1 MPEPPRHNLPAEP
14 NRFVGRERDLDDLR
28 GLFGRTRVVTLC
40 GVGGIGKTRLALRVA
55 AGLTGAY
62 PDGVWLVELARLG
75 RGELVVPEIAR
86 VLGVRAETGRPLLD
100 TVTAR
105 LRDLRC
111 LLLLDNC
118 EHLVDACAEVTAGLV
133 AACPR
138 LSVLATSREPLRIAS
153 ELIWR
158 VPPLDLPDPDP
169 TLDPAL
175 DPGPVLGLDPGP
187 VLRLDS
193 AAALTAPARP
203 YGPAALPPARP
214 LPEQQPGSA
223 AAGGRGQAPPGKA
236 PPEGAGTAAD
246 DGGWLGG
253 GGPVG
258 GGPGEAAHGGEA
270 ADGAERDVG
279 GGGTRSGAGTSG
291 GEVLGVGESAAR
303 GAMGAGGGAAGGVLG
318 ADGGS
323 AHGVMSA
330 AGGAG
335 RELWGAGGGAA
346 DGVLGAGG
354 GAAREVQGG
363 GGAAGRVVSLGGG
376 EAARGG
382 EAAGG
387 LERDVGG
394 GTRGGVR
401 TPGGGVLGAGE
412 STAREVESG
421 GSVARGADGGGSA
434 AGGVLGAGGGE
445 AARGGGFAG
454 GAERDVGGETRSG
467 AGNLGGEVVGVGGSV
482 ARGVESGGSAGRRGL
497 GADGCAADGVL
508 DADGTVVGGVMGAG
522 GGVTCGVVGVGGA
535 VARGAVGPD
544 AAHELLGA
552 GGGEAARG
560 GEFAGGA
567 ERHVGG
573 GTRSG
578 AGIPGGEVLG
588 VGGSAAL
595 GVEGGGGAAGGV
607 VGGGSAYEVL
617 GADAAGGVLGVAG
630 GVVGVGEG
638 AAGGVG
644 DEQGGVVRWGD
655 GGEEEKEGDWGRW
668 GGVVE
673 VESVQL
679 FLDRAAAVGTRLGPE
694 SIADVVRLCRA
705 LDGLPLAL
713 ELAAARTSLL
723 SPGQIADRIDDR
735 FSLLTT
741 GGRTA
746 PARQR
751 TLLAA
756 VEWSYDLLSYKEQ
769 VVLRRLAVF
778 AGGFD
783 LGLAERVCAVRPVAE
798 AEIVD
803 LLGGLVDKSLVLCD
817 ENRTRYRLL
826 ETIKRYALER
836 LRQAGERELLRER
849 HLGVMC
855 ELQERLFATEMV
867 DPGVP
872 WPERLRALTASRS
885 LLDDQRAALDWA
897 VESGDV
903 ALGLRLCTVS
913 TALLPLGG
921 NPAEI
926 VDWIERLLSLD
937 VSAVS
942 PEQVA
947 HAKAYLA
954 YGLEARDELSRSL
967 EAAEESLAGLA
978 PDNVFPRCVMHS
990 LVVVVLLRMG
1000 RVDEAVRHAEEGLAA
1015 ATRTGDPWN
1024 QAAGLAGLSA
1034 VALTRG
1040 RLREAQ
1046 RHGEEALARAREHG
1060 HRWIMAR
1067 AAAQLGAVAEVRGD
1081 LVTAKARYEMAVP
1094 WLRELGADG
1103 DLARCLAHGGRVA
1116 AMLGEFA
1123 VARRRLAASLAL
1135 SRETGQRQG
1144 VARCLMGLSVLA
1156 ECEGDLEGALP
1167 AAAAAAALRE
1177 SIGQQHATLRI
1188 EELLGRARAR
1198 LGEGRTAALWSR
1210 GRVMGPDDAARRV
1223 LEGER
1228 QPRREPPVPVEP
1240 VRRPLLT
1247 AREQEIAGLLTRGL
1261 SNRAIAGELVIS
1273 PATVARHIANI
1284 MEKLG
1289 YTSRA
1294 QIAVWAAEQASG
1306 PSA

>member
-14 NRFVGRERDLDDLR
+14 NRFVGRERDVGDLR
-28 GLFGRTRVVTLC
+28 ALFGRTRVVTLC

-55 AGLTGAY
+55 AGLLPAC

-75 RGELVVPEIAR
+75 RGELVIPEIAR
-86 VLGVRAETGRPLLD
+86 VLRVRAEAGRPLLD

-105 LRDLRC
+105 LRDLCC

-158 VPPLDLPDPDP
+158 VPPLDLPDPDED
-169 TLDPAL
+169 LA
-175 DPGPVLGLDPGP
+175 
-187 VLRLDS
+187 
-193 AAALTAPARP
+193 
-203 YGPAALPPARP
+203 PAALARTHAPAAPAPARP
-214 LPEQQPGSA
+214 LP
-223 AAGGRGQAPPGKA
+223 GRKPGQAPPGKA
-236 PPEGAGTAAD
+236 PPGAPAVLGRTPMPGEAGESGAGGAASRE
-246 DGGWLGG
+246 GGGARGGTGSPGGQRGGEGGLGG
-253 GGPVG
+253 GGVR
-258 GGPGEAAHGGEA
+258 
-270 ADGAERDVG
+270 ERGLG
-279 GGGTRSGAGTSG
+279 GGGVREREG
-291 GEVLGVGESAAR
+291 
-303 GAMGAGGGAAGGVLG
+303 GAGGGGG
-318 ADGGS
+318 
-323 AHGVMSA
+323 
-330 AGGAG
+330 
-335 RELWGAGGGAA
+335 W
-346 DGVLGAGG
+346 
-354 GAAREVQGG
+354 
-363 GGAAGRVVSLGGG
+363 
-376 EAARGG
+376 
-382 EAAGG
+382 
-387 LERDVGG
+387 
-394 GTRGGVR
+394 
-401 TPGGGVLGAGE
+401 
-412 STAREVESG
+412 
-421 GSVARGADGGGSA
+421 
-434 AGGVLGAGGGE
+434 
-445 AARGGGFAG
+445 
-454 GAERDVGGETRSG
+454 ETW
-467 AGNLGGEVVGVGGSV
+467 
-482 ARGVESGGSAGRRGL
+482 
-497 GADGCAADGVL
+497 
-508 DADGTVVGGVMGAG
+508 
-522 GGVTCGVVGVGGA
+522 GA
-535 VARGAVGPD
+535 VA
-544 AAHELLGA
+544 
-552 GGGEAARG
+552 
-560 GEFAGGA
+560 
-567 ERHVGG
+567 
-573 GTRSG
+573 
-578 AGIPGGEVLG
+578 
-588 VGGSAAL
+588 
-595 GVEGGGGAAGGV
+595 
-607 VGGGSAYEVL
+607 
-617 GADAAGGVLGVAG
+617 
-630 GVVGVGEG
+630 
-638 AAGGVG
+638 
-644 DEQGGVVRWGD
+644 
-655 GGEEEKEGDWGRW
+655 
-668 GGVVE
+668 E

-679 FLDRAAAVGTRLGPE
+679 FLDRAAAAGTRLGPE
-694 SIADVVRLCRA
+694 SLADVVRLCRA

-723 SPGQIADRIDDR
+723 SPGRIADRIDDR

-756 VEWSYDLLSYKEQ
+756 VEWSYDLLSAKEQ
-769 VVLRRLAVF
+769 VLLRRLAVF

-783 LGLAERVCAVRPVAE
+783 LGLAERVCAERPVAE

-817 ENRTRYRLL
+817 ETRTRYRLL

-872 WPERLRALTASRS
+872 WPERLRALTAGRS

-903 ALGLRLCTVS
+903 ALGLRLCMVS

-926 VDWIERLLSLD
+926 VGWIERLLSLD
-937 VSAVS
+937 VSAVP
-942 PEQVA
+942 PEQIA

-978 PDNVFPRCVMHS
+978 PDNAFPRCVMHS

-1000 RVDEAVRHAEEGLAA
+1000 RAGEALRHAEEGLAE

-1067 AAAQLGAVAEVRGD
+1067 AAAQLGAVAEARGD
-1081 LVTAKARYEMAVP
+1081 LVTARARYEMAVP
-1094 WLRELGADG
+1094 WLRELGTDA

-1167 AAAAAAALRE
+1167 AAAAAAELRE

-1188 EELLGRARAR
+1188 EELLGRARGR

-1210 GRVMGPDDAARRV
+1210 GRAMGPDEAARRV

-1228 QPRREPPVPVEP
+1228 QPRREPPAPAEP

-1247 AREQEIAGLLTRGL
+1247 AREREIAGLLTRGL

-1306 PSA
+1306 SSA

>member
-55 AGLTGAY
+55 AGLTGSY

-138 LSVLATSREPLRIAS
+138 LSVLATSREPLRIAG

-158 VPPLDLPDPDP
+158 VPPLDLPDADVD
-169 TLDPAL
+169 LDP
-175 DPGPVLGLDPGP
+175 DREPGPSPVLGPAAVP
-187 VLRLDS
+187 
-193 AAALTAPARP
+193 AAAPPLPARDL
-203 YGPAALPPARP
+203 GPA
-214 LPEQQPGSA
+214 GT
-223 AAGGRGQAPPGKA
+223 GDRGQAPPGKG
-236 PPEGAGTAAD
+236 PPGGAGAAAVG
-246 DGGWLGG
+246 DGGRLGG
-253 GGPVG
+253 EGPAG
-258 GGPGEAAHGGEA
+258 GGPGEAAGGGETA
-270 ADGAERDVG
+270 SDAERDR
-279 GGGTRSGAGTSG
+279 GGGTRSGAGNPGEEVLGTGGSATRGVAGAGSGAAGGVQGTDEGLAGGALSADGDAAREVVGAGGGAAHEVLSADGGVASGAVGAAGGAVGAGGSVVGSGVGAARGVVGAGGDAADGVLGTSG
-291 GEVLGVGESAAR
+291 GAAREVLGADCGVASGVVGAGGGAAGRVVGAGGDAAGGALRAGSGAACEVLGADGSAADR
-303 GAMGAGGGAAGGVLG
+303 VLGAGGGAAGGVVG
-318 ADGGS
+318 AGAGAVGEVVRADGGL
-323 AHGVMSA
+323 ALRAV
-330 AGGAG
+330 
-335 RELWGAGGGAA
+335 
-346 DGVLGAGG
+346 
-354 GAAREVQGG
+354 
-363 GGAAGRVVSLGGG
+363 
-376 EAARGG
+376 
-382 EAAGG
+382 
-387 LERDVGG
+387 
-394 GTRGGVR
+394 
-401 TPGGGVLGAGE
+401 
-412 STAREVESG
+412 
-421 GSVARGADGGGSA
+421 
-434 AGGVLGAGGGE
+434 
-445 AARGGGFAG
+445 
-454 GAERDVGGETRSG
+454 
-467 AGNLGGEVVGVGGSV
+467 
-482 ARGVESGGSAGRRGL
+482 
-497 GADGCAADGVL
+497 
-508 DADGTVVGGVMGAG
+508 GAG
-522 GGVTCGVVGVGGA
+522 GGVV
-535 VARGAVGPD
+535 
-544 AAHELLGA
+544 
-552 GGGEAARG
+552 
-560 GEFAGGA
+560 
-567 ERHVGG
+567 
-573 GTRSG
+573 
-578 AGIPGGEVLG
+578 
-588 VGGSAAL
+588 
-595 GVEGGGGAAGGV
+595 
-607 VGGGSAYEVL
+607 
-617 GADAAGGVLGVAG
+617 
-630 GVVGVGEG
+630 
-638 AAGGVG
+638 GGVG
-644 DEQGGVVRWGD
+644 DQKGVGGPVGGQVGGGHEGGGEEGD
-655 GGEEEKEGDWGRW
+655 GGWGRW

-783 LGLAERVCAVRPVAE
+783 LGLAERVCAGRPVAE
-798 AEIVD
+798 AEIVN

-817 ENRTRYRLL
+817 ESRTRYRLL

-836 LRQAGERELLRER
+836 LRQAGERELLRAR

-867 DPGVP
+867 DRGVP
-872 WPERLRALTASRS
+872 WPERLRALTVSRN

-903 ALGLRLCTVS
+903 GLGLRLCTVS

-937 VSAVS
+937 VSAVP

-967 EAAEESLAGLA
+967 GAAEESLAGLA
-978 PDNVFPRCVMHS
+978 PDDVFPRCVMHS

-1000 RVDEAVRHAEEGLAA
+1000 RADEAVRHAEEGLSV

-1046 RHGEEALARAREHG
+1046 RHGEEALVRAREHG

-1067 AAAQLGAVAEVRGD
+1067 AAAQLGAVAEARGD

-1188 EELLGRARAR
+1188 EELLGRARGR

-1247 AREQEIAGLLTRGL
+1247 AREREIAGLLTRGL

>member
-55 AGLTGAY
+55 AGLTASY
-62 PDGVWLVELARLG
+62 PDCVWLVELARLG

-138 LSVLATSREPLRIAS
+138 LSVLATSREPLRIAG

-158 VPPLDLPDPDP
+158 VPPLDLPDADID
-169 TLDPAL
+169 LDP
-175 DPGPVLGLDPGP
+175 DREPGPSP
-187 VLRLDS
+187 VLS
-193 AAALTAPARP
+193 PATVPAAPPLPARDL
-203 YGPAALPPARP
+203 GPAGTGDR
-214 LPEQQPGSA
+214 
-223 AAGGRGQAPPGKA
+223 RQAPPGKA
-236 PPEGAGTAAD
+236 PPEGAGAAAVG
-246 DGGWLGG
+246 DGGRLGG
-253 GGPVG
+253 GGPAG
-258 GGPGEAAHGGEA
+258 GGPGVAASGGEA
-270 ADGAERDVG
+270 ASDAERDM
-279 GGGTRSGAGTSG
+279 GGGTRSGAGNPG
-291 GEVLGVGESAAR
+291 KEVLGVGGSTTR
-303 GAMGAGGGAAGGVLG
+303 GVAGAGGGVGGGVLG
-318 ADGGS
+318 ADGGLS
-323 AHGVMSA
+323 GGVLG
-330 AGGAG
+330 AGGDAA
-335 RELWGAGGGAA
+335 REVVGAGGGAA
-346 DGVLGAGG
+346 YEVLGADGGVAGGVVGAGGGAARGVVGAGGDAAGRALVAGGGVAREVLGAGG
-354 GAAREVQGG
+354 GAA
-363 GGAAGRVVSLGGG
+363 GRVVG
-376 EAARGG
+376 
-382 EAAGG
+382 AGG
-387 LERDVGG
+387 PA
-394 GTRGGVR
+394 GGVV
-401 TPGGGVLGAGE
+401 GAGAGASGGVL
-412 STAREVESG
+412 R
-421 GSVARGADGGGSA
+421 ADGGLA
-434 AGGVLGAGGGE
+434 LRAVGAGGGV
-445 AARGGGFAG
+445 AG
-454 GAERDVGGETRSG
+454 GVGDQKG
-467 AGNLGGEVVGVGGSV
+467 
-482 ARGVESGGSAGRRGL
+482 
-497 GADGCAADGVL
+497 
-508 DADGTVVGGVMGAG
+508 VVGGVMGG
-522 GGVTCGVVGVGGA
+522 QV
-535 VARGAVGPD
+535 
-544 AAHELLGA
+544 
-552 GGGEAARG
+552 
-560 GEFAGGA
+560 
-567 ERHVGG
+567 
-573 GTRSG
+573 
-578 AGIPGGEVLG
+578 
-588 VGGSAAL
+588 
-595 GVEGGGGAAGGV
+595 
-607 VGGGSAYEVL
+607 
-617 GADAAGGVLGVAG
+617 
-630 GVVGVGEG
+630 
-638 AAGGVG
+638 GGVG
-644 DEQGGVVRWGD
+644 QGD
-655 GGEEEKEGDWGRW
+655 GGEEGDGGWGRW

-783 LGLAERVCAVRPVAE
+783 LGLAERVCAGRPVDE
-798 AEIVD
+798 AEIVN

-817 ENRTRYRLL
+817 ESRTRYRLL

-836 LRQAGERELLRER
+836 LRQAGERELLRAR

-867 DPGVP
+867 DRGVP
-872 WPERLRALTASRS
+872 WPERLRALTVSRS

-903 ALGLRLCTVS
+903 GLGLRLCTVS

-937 VSAVS
+937 VSAVP

-978 PDNVFPRCVMHS
+978 PDDVFPRCVMHS

-1000 RVDEAVRHAEEGLAA
+1000 RADEAVRHAEEGLAV

-1046 RHGEEALARAREHG
+1046 RHGEEALVRAREHG

-1067 AAAQLGAVAEVRGD
+1067 AAAQLGAVAEARGD

-1188 EELLGRARAR
+1188 EELLGRARGR
-1198 LGEGRTAALWSR
+1198 LGEGLTAALWSR

-1247 AREQEIAGLLTRGL
+1247 AREREIAGLLTRGL

>member
-55 AGLTGAY
+55 AGLTGSY

-138 LSVLATSREPLRIAS
+138 LSVLATSREPLRIAG

-158 VPPLDLPDPDP
+158 VPPLDLPDADVD
-169 TLDPAL
+169 LDP
-175 DPGPVLGLDPGP
+175 DREPGPAPVLGPAAVP
-187 VLRLDS
+187 
-193 AAALTAPARP
+193 AAALPLPTREL
-203 YGPAALPPARP
+203 GPA
-214 LPEQQPGSA
+214 GT
-223 AAGGRGQAPPGKA
+223 GDRGQAPPGKA
-236 PPEGAGTAAD
+236 PPGGAGAAAVG
-246 DGGWLGG
+246 DGGRLGG

-258 GGPGEAAHGGEA
+258 GGPGEAA
-270 ADGAERDVG
+270 
-279 GGGTRSGAGTSG
+279 
-291 GEVLGVGESAAR
+291 
-303 GAMGAGGGAAGGVLG
+303 
-318 ADGGS
+318 
-323 AHGVMSA
+323 
-330 AGGAG
+330 
-335 RELWGAGGGAA
+335 
-346 DGVLGAGG
+346 
-354 GAAREVQGG
+354 
-363 GGAAGRVVSLGGG
+363 GGG
-376 EAARGG
+376 E
-382 EAAGG
+382 
-387 LERDVGG
+387 
-394 GTRGGVR
+394 
-401 TPGGGVLGAGE
+401 
-412 STAREVESG
+412 TAS
-421 GSVARGADGGGSA
+421 D
-434 AGGVLGAGGGE
+434 
-445 AARGGGFAG
+445 
-454 GAERDVGGETRSG
+454 AERG
-467 AGNLGGEVVGVGGSV
+467 
-482 ARGVESGGSAGRRGL
+482 
-497 GADGCAADGVL
+497 
-508 DADGTVVGGVMGAG
+508 
-522 GGVTCGVVGVGGA
+522 
-535 VARGAVGPD
+535 
-544 AAHELLGA
+544 
-552 GGGEAARG
+552 
-560 GEFAGGA
+560 
-567 ERHVGG
+567 VGG

-578 AGIPGGEVLG
+578 AGNPGKEVWG
-588 VGGSAAL
+588 VGGSAAR
-595 GVEGGGGAAGGV
+595 GVAGAGSGAAGGV
-607 VGGGSAYEVL
+607 QGSDEGLAGGALSADGDAAREVVGAGGGAAHEVL
-617 GADAAGGVLGVAG
+617 SADGGVASGAV
-630 GVVGVGEG
+630 G
-638 AAGGVG
+638 AAGGAVGAGGSVVGSGVGAARGVVGAGGGVGGGVG
-644 DEQGGVVRWGD
+644 DQKGVGGPVGGQVGGGHEGGAEEGD
-655 GGEEEKEGDWGRW
+655 GGWGRW

-741 GGRTA
+741 GGRAA

-783 LGLAERVCAVRPVAE
+783 LGLAERVCAGRPVAE
-798 AEIVD
+798 AEIVN

-817 ENRTRYRLL
+817 ESRTRYRLL

-836 LRQAGERELLRER
+836 LRQAGERELLRAR

-867 DPGVP
+867 DRGVP
-872 WPERLRALTASRS
+872 WPERLRALIVSRN

-903 ALGLRLCTVS
+903 GLGLRLCTVS

-937 VSAVS
+937 VSAVP

-978 PDNVFPRCVMHS
+978 PDDVFPRCVMHS

-1000 RVDEAVRHAEEGLAA
+1000 RADEAVRHAEEGLSV

-1046 RHGEEALARAREHG
+1046 RHGEEALVRAREHG

-1067 AAAQLGAVAEVRGD
+1067 AAAQLGAVAEARGD

-1188 EELLGRARAR
+1188 EELLGRARGR

-1247 AREQEIAGLLTRGL
+1247 AREREIAGLLTRGL

>member
-55 AGLTGAY
+55 AGLTGSY

-138 LSVLATSREPLRIAS
+138 LSVLATSREPLRIAG

-158 VPPLDLPDPDP
+158 VPPLDLPDADVELESGPS
-169 TLDPAL
+169 
-175 DPGPVLGLDPGP
+175 PVLGPAAVP
-187 VLRLDS
+187 
-193 AAALTAPARP
+193 AAALPLPTREL
-203 YGPAALPPARP
+203 GPA
-214 LPEQQPGSA
+214 GT
-223 AAGGRGQAPPGKA
+223 GDRGQAPPGKA
-236 PPEGAGTAAD
+236 PPGGAGAAAVG
-246 DGGWLGG
+246 DGGRLGG

-258 GGPGEAAHGGEA
+258 GGPGEAA
-270 ADGAERDVG
+270 
-279 GGGTRSGAGTSG
+279 
-291 GEVLGVGESAAR
+291 
-303 GAMGAGGGAAGGVLG
+303 
-318 ADGGS
+318 
-323 AHGVMSA
+323 
-330 AGGAG
+330 
-335 RELWGAGGGAA
+335 
-346 DGVLGAGG
+346 
-354 GAAREVQGG
+354 
-363 GGAAGRVVSLGGG
+363 GGG
-376 EAARGG
+376 E
-382 EAAGG
+382 
-387 LERDVGG
+387 
-394 GTRGGVR
+394 
-401 TPGGGVLGAGE
+401 
-412 STAREVESG
+412 TAS
-421 GSVARGADGGGSA
+421 D
-434 AGGVLGAGGGE
+434 
-445 AARGGGFAG
+445 
-454 GAERDVGGETRSG
+454 AERG
-467 AGNLGGEVVGVGGSV
+467 
-482 ARGVESGGSAGRRGL
+482 
-497 GADGCAADGVL
+497 
-508 DADGTVVGGVMGAG
+508 
-522 GGVTCGVVGVGGA
+522 
-535 VARGAVGPD
+535 
-544 AAHELLGA
+544 
-552 GGGEAARG
+552 
-560 GEFAGGA
+560 
-567 ERHVGG
+567 VGG

-578 AGIPGGEVLG
+578 AGNPGEEVLG
-588 VGGSAAL
+588 TGGSAAR
-595 GVEGGGGAAGGV
+595 GVAGA
-607 VGGGSAYEVL
+607 GS
-617 GADAAGGVLGVAG
+617 GVAG
-630 GVVGVGEG
+630 GVVGAGGDAAGGALVAGGGVAREVSGADGGVAGGVVGAGGG
-638 AAGGVG
+638 AAGRVVGAGGDAAGGALGAGGGTPCGAVGAGDGAAGCRVVGAGAGAVGEALGADRGLVLRAVGAGGGVAGEVG
-644 DEQGGVVRWGD
+644 DEKGVGGQVDVGREG
-655 GGEEEKEGDWGRW
+655 GGEGGDEGWGRW

-741 GGRTA
+741 GGRAA

-783 LGLAERVCAVRPVAE
+783 LGLAERVCAGRPVAE
-798 AEIVD
+798 AEIVN
-803 LLGGLVDKSLVLCD
+803 LLGSLVDKSLVLCD
-817 ENRTRYRLL
+817 ESRTRYRLL

-836 LRQAGERELLRER
+836 LRQAGERELLRAR

-867 DPGVP
+867 DRGVP
-872 WPERLRALTASRS
+872 WPERLRALTVSRN

-903 ALGLRLCTVS
+903 GLGLRLCTVS

-937 VSAVS
+937 VSAVP

-978 PDNVFPRCVMHS
+978 PDDVFPRCVMHS

-1000 RVDEAVRHAEEGLAA
+1000 RADEAVRHAEEGLSV

-1046 RHGEEALARAREHG
+1046 RHGEEALVRAREHG

-1067 AAAQLGAVAEVRGD
+1067 AAAQLGAVAEARGD

-1188 EELLGRARAR
+1188 EELLGRARGR

-1247 AREQEIAGLLTRGL
+1247 AREREIAGLLTRGL